1 MYIKGIYMAF
11 SKNNSPTHIAIIMD
25 GNGRWATRRGLPRN
39 FGHKAGINA
48 LERTVLACLKYN
60 IKFCTFFAFSTE
72 NWKRSDEEIN
82 GIFDL
87 IRSYIQREDNIF
99 VKNQIKL
106 ESIGNLQPFPEDLKQ
121 ALSDTKEKTK
131 NFDKLQVTLALN
143 YGGRDDIVRAVNSL
157 IKQGNNMITEEK
169 LLSELDTKNMPQPDF
184 ILRTS
189 GEMRLSNFMLF
200 QMAYSE
206 LYFPKVLW
214 PDFNEKHLKKA
225 IKIYQKRNRR
235 FGGLS

>member
-1 MYIKGIYMAF
+1 MAF

-157 IKQGNNMITEEK
+157 IKQGNNIITEEK

-189 GEMRLSNFMLF
+189 
-200 QMAYSE
+200 
-206 LYFPKVLW
+206 
-214 PDFNEKHLKKA
+214 
-225 IKIYQKRNRR
+225 
-235 FGGLS
+235 